1 MRLGA
6 RAALVA
12 GNHKEVIDLTDIAL
26 DTEVE
31 FPELHAMRGRAADA
45 LGDKQTAMRHLEQAA
60 ANESAPFSTQ
70 LHFARVAFNGGWF
83 GEAIDAYQMVL
94 AHAGADQSARDE
106 AERQLGRLGP
116 RAIRGAGK
124 SCRRVIPRPPGSCW
138 IALRNPGRR

>member
-1 MRLGA
+1 
-6 RAALVA
+6 
-12 GNHKEVIDLTDIAL
+12 
-26 DTEVE
+26 
-31 FPELHAMRGRAADA
+31 MRGRAADA